1 MTSLGE
7 IGGLVSGIAVAGGSV
22 VGAIIWFG
30 SLNQKIQATSN
41 SVNELKVAHSKEL
54 VELDLRLKSMED
66 HKVSVAVLGSQMSMV
81 LDRISELSR
90 DVKNLLDGHARMAH
104 IREKEDE

>member
-1 MTSLGE
+1 MISAGE
-7 IGGLVSGIAVAGGSV
+7 WGGLIGGCAMAVASV
-22 VGAIIWFG
+22 VGAVVWLG
-30 SLNQKIQATSN
+30 NLESQVKG
-41 SVNELKVAHSKEL
+41 SVNAVSDLKDAHSKEL
-54 VELDLRLKSMED
+54 IELDIRMRSMED

-104 IREKEDE
+104 IREREED